1 MVPAD
6 KNVAKQISINRI
18 ARSILLACALLT
30 VFVTISIILSLFTNT
45 VSFFREVSIIEFL
58 FGTEWTPRLQTRT
71 TACSR

>member
-1 MVPAD
+1 
-6 KNVAKQISINRI
+6 
-18 ARSILLACALLT
+18 LLT